1 MEREIGWKKARVLM
15 EATRRTEWVWASGG
29 NGERNDGGEGSGGGV
44 GVAVERVL
52 FVKVMTDEQMEILRS
67 QIAVYATIS
76 EQLIEMH
83 KIITAYQG
91 SLSGMKL
98 GGIYVDPLMA
108 SGGHKLTARQRWTPT
123 SMQLQMLET
132 IFNQGYGTPSK
143 QKIKHITIELSQHG
157 QISESNVYNWFQ
169 NRRARSK
176 KMQKMA
182 ALPSNSESEIE
193 TDEDSPNEKKLRPDK
208 NVPVTISSDP
218 IYNMQISAEVHLLD
232 QTQGIYQL
240 NGSSKS
246 CGSLDQMSYAN
257 VLSTPRLYHLM
268 DKFDIPMSFSPFHPG
283 ESYDG
288 SG

>member
-1 MEREIGWKKARVLM
+1 M
-15 EATRRTEWVWASGG
+15 EATRRMEWVWGSGG
-29 NGERNDGGEGSGGGV
+29 NGERNDEGEGSGGGGV
-44 GVAVERVL
+44 GVAVERVIFL
-52 FVKVMTDEQMEILRS
+52 KVMTDEQMEVLRS
-67 QIAVYATIS
+67 QIAIYATIS

-83 KIITAYQG
+83 KITTAYQD
-91 SLSGMKL
+91 SLAGMRL
-98 GGIYVDPLMA
+98 RGIYIDPLMA

-132 IFNQGYGTPSK
+132 IFNQGNGTPSK

-157 QISESNVYNWFQ
+157 RISESNVYNWFQ

-176 KMQKMA
+176 QKQKA

-193 TDEDSPNEKKLRPDK
+193 TDEDSPNEKKLWPDK
-208 NVPVTISSDP
+208 NVPVNISCDP

-232 QTQGIYQL
+232 QTQDIYQP

-257 VLSTPRLYHLM
+257 VLSTPRLDHLM

-283 ESYDG
+283 ESYNG
-288 SG
+288 IG